1 MSDLASGAAPAGI
14 GHNNG
19 PSMEQGRAWRV
30 HAWRSAQKKLMPNT
44 TPKLVLQMRI
54 KRAAELGMDYT
65 TYARVRQ
72 TSGQDITGLLFSS
85 NALRII
91 AYGAHMPEQERRALE
106 AVQNASKLALVH
118 RPNIPEAVLAA
129 HPVLNDA
136 GAAPRFSE
144 SWSEMR
150 ARVQD
155 VMRRQGLPGASV
167 VVIGDAPLES
177 EWSTA
182 GRAAAYL
189 TASEYFAHQSA

>member
-1 MSDLASGAAPAGI
+1 MPGLASGAALAGI

-19 PSMEQGRAWRV
+19 PSMDAGRAWRI
-30 HAWRSAQKKLMPNT
+30 HAWKKAQKKLMPNT
-44 TPKLVLQMRI
+44 IPKLVLQMRI
-54 KRAAELGMDYT
+54 RRAAELGMDYK

-91 AYGAHMPEQERRALE
+91 AYGAHMPDAERRALE
-106 AVQNASKLALVH
+106 AVRNSSKLALVH
-118 RPNIPEAVLAA
+118 RPNNPEAVLAE
-129 HPVLNDA
+129 HPVLDAA
-136 GAAPRFSE
+136 GAAPRFNE

-150 ARVQD
+150 SKVQALIHS
-155 VMRRQGLPGASV
+155 QGLPGASV

-182 GRAAAYL
+182 ARAAAYL
-189 TASEYFAHQSA
+189 PAAEYFGHHTG

>member
-1 MSDLASGAAPAGI
+1 MSGAGIAGI

-19 PSMEQGRAWRV
+19 PSMEAGRVWRI
-30 HAWRSAQKKLMPNT
+30 HAWKKAQKKLMPNT
-44 TPKLVLQMRI
+44 IPKLVLQMRI
-54 KRAAELGMDYT
+54 RRAAELGMDYK

-91 AYGAHMPEQERRALE
+91 SYGAHMPEAERRALE
-106 AVQNASKLALVH
+106 MVRNSSKLALVH
-118 RPNIPEAVLAA
+118 RPNSPEAVLAA
-129 HPVLNDA
+129 HPVLDA
-136 GAAPRFSE
+136 AGPAPRFNE

-155 VMRRQGLPGASV
+155 LIKSQGLPGSSV

-182 GRAAAYL
+182 ARAAAYL
-189 TASEYFAHQSA
+189 SAAEYFRHPAI

>member
-1 MSDLASGAAPAGI
+1 MSGAGIAGI

-19 PSMEQGRAWRV
+19 PSMEAGRAWRI
-30 HAWRSAQKKLMPNT
+30 HAWKKAQKRLMPNT
-44 TPKLVLQMRI
+44 IPKLVLQMRI
-54 KRAAELGMDYT
+54 KRAAELGMDYK

-72 TSGQDITGLLFSS
+72 TSGQDVTGLLFSS

-91 AYGAHMPEQERRALE
+91 AYGAHMPAVERRALE
-106 AVQNASKLALVH
+106 AVRNSSKLALVH
-118 RPNIPEAVLAA
+118 RPNTPEAVLSA
-129 HPVLNDA
+129 HPVLDAA
-136 GAAPRFSE
+136 GAAPKFNE

-155 VMRRQGLPGASV
+155 LIRSQGLPGAAV

-182 GRAAAYL
+182 VGAAAYL
-189 TASEYFAHQSA
+189 SSGEYFRHHTL